1 MHRDIFSLIEHQAV
15 HEIVGTGIIHE
26 NAVLLVSDTMMNCN
40 GKEREREL
48 RIHFVNMKII
58 SQSCVYNTNNDN
70 YGHSL
75 AVNSI
80 HISSNNGSRGC

>member
-40 GKEREREL
+40 GKERERTA
-48 RIHFVNMKII
+48 
-58 SQSCVYNTNNDN
+58 NTFCKYENNF
-70 YGHSL
+70 
-75 AVNSI
+75 AVLCI
-80 HISSNNGSRGC
+80 